1 MELYSFRQLHNNV
14 VESLNA
20 LSDSGIYMKIL
31 TRLRILL
38 TQMQTEIER
47 KKHVKERKINK
58 PTMSQICQRGNYI
71 HG

>member
-1 MELYSFRQLHNNV
+1 MEPYSFRQLHNNG
-14 VESLNA
+14 VESPNA

-47 KKHVKERKINK
+47 KKTCKGKKN
-58 PTMSQICQRGNYI
+58 
-71 HG
+71 